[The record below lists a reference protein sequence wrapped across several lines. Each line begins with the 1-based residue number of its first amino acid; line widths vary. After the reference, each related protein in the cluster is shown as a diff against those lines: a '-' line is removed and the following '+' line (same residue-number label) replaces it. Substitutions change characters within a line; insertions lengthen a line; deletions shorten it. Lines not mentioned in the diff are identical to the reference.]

1 MAATI
6 NQLFRHP
13 ETVRCAA
20 QALQARGVAP
30 EEISLAGGE
39 AVGLLSGSVVSR
51 PLPNPVPLVRR
62 PAIGHPRGAPLYS
75 PETTLVLS
83 VATRRLPEA
92 AEVRQL
98 LEAAAAA
105 EGPQVRPD
113 RPFDPNAPPA
123 PGQVLDAE
131 LVSEDVPASRINMQV
146 PDEGLGS

>member
-1 MAATI
+1 VPAAI

-13 ETVRCAA
+13 ETARRAA

-30 EEISLAGGE
+30 EEISLAGGD

-51 PLPNPVPLVRR
+51 PLPGPVPVGSR
-62 PAIGHPRGAPLYS
+62 PEPSCPPT

-83 VATRRLPEA
+83 VATGRLPE

-105 EGPQVRPD
+105 EGPEVRPD

-123 PGQVLDAE
+123 PGQVLDSE
-131 LVSEDVPASRINMQV
+131 LVSEDVPASRVNMQV
-146 PDEGLGS
+146 ADGGLGS

>member
-1 MAATI
+1 VAATI

-13 ETVRCAA
+13 ETVRRAA

-30 EEISLAGGE
+30 EEISLAGGD

-51 PLPNPVPLVRR
+51 PLPGPVPVGSR
-62 PAIGHPRGAPLYS
+62 PAIGHPRGAPLPS
-75 PETTLVLS
+75 PETTFVLS
-83 VATRRLPEA
+83 VATGRLPE

-105 EGPQVRPD
+105 EGPEVRPD

-123 PGQVLDAE
+123 PGQVLDSE
-131 LVSEDVPASRINMQV
+131 LVSEDVPASRVNMQV
-146 PDEGLGS
+146 ADGGLGS